1 MKPKIDKKTLTIEQ
15 STALEQYEQ
24 NQTLAKQ
31 LIQLKKL
38 GDSIEGLV
46 FFVKENETK
55 QPKFQKEIGS
65 LLVDIR
71 ESLTAL
77 TSKKTPE
84 YPDYAKPVVEAL
96 KPLEKAIKAID
107 MKPQVTVEG
116 AKIESPDVKVD
127 LKGVEKIVKDI
138 PKAFKDSIKLIPKPE
153 KTDFKPLLKAWEGIS
168 EQLVSIET
176 ATRMKPLPGSIAI
189 NNFSDMTGGDAS
201 AANQVLQTALL
212 TTIDADTG
220 NIATEV
226 AGLLTDTELRASP
239 VPVSGTVEIT
249 NDLGAEIPISS
260 SGIDDTNNSTET
272 PLLAGAT
279 FTGTGTDISRFAS
292 IGILVHSNVAS
303 ATDGLSIQFSADN
316 SDWHVG
322 ETFTVAANKTKFFT
336 PPAQM
341 TYYRIVY
348 TNGGT
353 NQTTFH
359 LHSTLKTTAIKWSSH
374 RIQDN
379 LVDEDDGTLNVS
391 VIKLRTSQDTYVS
404 AASTT
409 SGNFK
414 MSLEE
419 LENNISVNSNSQL
432 KITPYDSTGTEIT
445 PLTDTQ
451 LRATP
456 VPVSGTVT
464 ATPSVTGGGTE
475 ATAQRVTIA
484 NDSTGVLSVDDNG
497 GSLTVDGTVG
507 ISGTVPVSGTFW
519 QSTQPVSLASVPS
532 HAVTNAG
539 TFAVQVSSALP
550 AGTNAIGKLAANSGV
565 DIGDVD
571 VTSIAAGT
579 NIIGGTYP
587 TPSGATAQALS
598 NDTSTA
604 YEASS
609 VTKASAGTVYGV
621 TGYNSRTTGQFFQ
634 FYNSTTVPADATA
647 PVITIYV
654 AAQSNFSIDFGV
666 YGRRF
671 STGIAW
677 SNSSTGATKTIGS
690 ADMFVDVNYV

>member
-226 AGLLTDTELRASP
+226 AGLLTDTELRA
-239 VPVSGTVEIT
+239 
-249 NDLGAEIPISS
+249 
-260 SGIDDTNNSTET
+260 
-272 PLLAGAT
+272 
-279 FTGTGTDISRFAS
+279 
-292 IGILVHSNVAS
+292 
-303 ATDGLSIQFSADN
+303 
-316 SDWHVG
+316 
-322 ETFTVAANKTKFFT
+322 
-336 PPAQM
+336 
-341 TYYRIVY
+341 
-348 TNGGT
+348 
-353 NQTTFH
+353 
-359 LHSTLKTTAIKWSSH
+359 
-374 RIQDN
+374 
-379 LVDEDDGTLNVS
+379 
-391 VIKLRTSQDTYVS
+391 
-404 AASTT
+404 
-409 SGNFK
+409 
-414 MSLEE
+414 
-419 LENNISVNSNSQL
+419 
-432 KITPYDSTGTEIT
+432 
-445 PLTDTQ
+445 
-451 LRATP
+451 TP

-464 ATPSVTGGGTE
+464 ATPTGTQNVDVTANTIGL
-475 ATAQRVTIA
+475 ATSANQTNGNQIA
-484 NDSTGVLSVDDNG
+484 VAKGDVASGSADSGNPVK
-497 GSLTVDGTVG
+497 VG
-507 ISGTVPVSGTFW
+507 AKYN
-519 QSTQPVSLASVPS
+519 STQPTFTDGQRADMQVDSRGNLRMGLYANNTQTTASFKADNADADATSATANKLGVMS
-532 HAVTNAG
+532 RGTVYNGTTWDRQLGDATNGTLVNLGANNDVTVTSGAITETNSAAIKTAVETIDNAIAG
-539 TFAVQVSSALP
+539 SEMQVDVVGALP

-579 NIIGGTYP
+579 NVIGGTYP
-587 TPSGATAQALS
+587 TPSGVSAQALS

-621 TGYNSRTTGQFFQ
+621 TGYNSKTSAQFFQ
-634 FYNSTTVPADATA
+634 FFNSTTVPADATA
-647 PVITIYV
+647 PVITIRV
-654 AAQSNFSIDFGV
+654 AALSNFSMDFGA
-666 YGRRF
+666 YGRYF

-690 ADMFVDVNYV
+690 ADMFVDVNYK

>member
-226 AGLLTDTELRASP
+226 AGLLTDTELRA
-239 VPVSGTVEIT
+239 
-249 NDLGAEIPISS
+249 
-260 SGIDDTNNSTET
+260 
-272 PLLAGAT
+272 
-279 FTGTGTDISRFAS
+279 
-292 IGILVHSNVAS
+292 
-303 ATDGLSIQFSADN
+303 
-316 SDWHVG
+316 
-322 ETFTVAANKTKFFT
+322 
-336 PPAQM
+336 
-341 TYYRIVY
+341 
-348 TNGGT
+348 
-353 NQTTFH
+353 
-359 LHSTLKTTAIKWSSH
+359 
-374 RIQDN
+374 
-379 LVDEDDGTLNVS
+379 
-391 VIKLRTSQDTYVS
+391 
-404 AASTT
+404 
-409 SGNFK
+409 
-414 MSLEE
+414 
-419 LENNISVNSNSQL
+419 
-432 KITPYDSTGTEIT
+432 
-445 PLTDTQ
+445 
-451 LRATP
+451 TP

-464 ATPSVTGGGTE
+464 ATPTGTQNVDVTANTIGLATGAKQDTGNTSLGSIDTKTPALGQALAAASTPVVLTAAQVSTLTPPAAITGFATE
-475 ATAQRVTIA
+475 TTLDAVKTAVQLI
-484 NDSTGVLSVDDNG
+484 DNF
-497 GSLTVDGTVG
+497 
-507 ISGTVPVSGTFW
+507 ISGSRGLVTEDNSAAIKT
-519 QSTQPVSLASVPS
+519 
-532 HAVTNAG
+532 AVETIDNAIAG
-539 TFAVQVSSALP
+539 SEMQVDVVGALP

-579 NIIGGTYP
+579 NIIGGVNP
-587 TPSGATAQALS
+587 TPSGAAAQALS

-621 TGYNSRTTGQFFQ
+621 TGYNSKTSAQFFQ
-634 FYNSTTVPADATA
+634 FYNSTTVPADTA
-647 PVITIYV
+647 VPVITIYV
-654 AAQSNFSIDFGV
+654 SATSNFSIDFGV